1 MIQQCVN
8 KRILQKDKFNMTLI
22 KNAATI
28 LFIGLVIASVMP
40 LASAN
45 DLNVIG
51 TINTLYGT
59 QTYDNVNVT
68 NGGIVY
74 IAAKNGTAG
83 TGTLILNV
91 TGNVYID
98 STSSIIGDSRGQP
111 GGGATGTPSCNNI
124 NYGGNA
130 GSGTGAGSSP
140 GNDGGCGG
148 RGGAGGA
155 SYGTVGGS
163 GGASGAG
170 DGGGSA
176 GSTYGTISGWD
187 LDMGSGASGGGSSG
201 HIGAGSSGSP
211 GGAMLTI
218 NAGGTISINGIISM
232 NGGAGGAGGYQ
243 NTFYGGGGGGGAS
256 GGGILLNTSMNLNL
270 TSVMITADGGSGGAG
285 GGSVGGSA
293 GGSGGGGRV
302 KIFYASTIT
311 NTSSTVSAGSI
322 FYEKTNLPPTIPEII
337 NPTNNSVGYTETSLN
352 MTWTISV
359 DADGDPIGYTY
370 QISNNSIFTNL
381 LYNINTTL
389 NFSGTKTIPTNQ
401 QMFFRVKANDTY
413 ASSAWSNIVSIRD
426 LSLSTPSN
434 GSTQNFNYP
443 PLTDDV
449 YFSWITTNSSTVN
462 FNLLVAQDSAFYL
475 VVSDS
480 TFNGLS
486 KTLALPEGTYYWKV
500 RPYYTETS
508 TYGAYTPAW
517 NFTLHADYNPS
528 GLAGI
533 AGTVYHIVDGTQ
545 VPLSDAIVY
554 IHNEALN
561 WSSNQVTGTNGYYL
575 FDNLTNNTVYSISA
589 KATGYEDSVTEYVTT
604 IPGQRITKNILL
616 TKCISGFNCGF
627 YTQPVTFTLRNLFD
641 ASFSGVTATV
651 YKGDELTATET
662 GITDSS
668 GSVTFMLNKDQK
680 YRVVFSGGGMD
691 TLTFYAYGSSTN
703 YRILVV
709 SGFPTGGNRNEDIS
723 ANLTVTTINATHSNL
738 SLIYKDNR
746 SSTTAINFYAT
757 NLTTGQT
764 CTQTSTSQDT
774 TLSCAVLAL
783 GTYRFGFNA
792 TSSIFGFFQ
801 QDKTINFGA
810 GTQTNNP
817 LAGKVDSTLLHWG
830 CIMLLVFV
838 AAMFSVQTVKFGA
851 VIVPAMALVFWSLGW
866 MQVNFI
872 FVATSMCIGVMV
884 YLRSSEHKVE
894 Y

>member
-1 MIQQCVN
+1 LIGI
-8 KRILQKDKFNMTLI
+8 IL
-22 KNAATI
+22 
-28 LFIGLVIASVMP
+28 LFSPIIASADVIVP
-40 LASAN
+40 NPISEPGFETVTGWAYAESDAN
-45 DLNVIG
+45 NCLSG
-51 TINTLYGT
+51 GQTTLWKT
-59 QTYDNVNVT
+59 QGSYSYELK
-68 NGGIVY
+68 Y
-74 IAAKNGTAG
+74 IMNSCYITAG
-83 TGTLILNV
+83 QYVQVSRLVNFTNIRKITWDSQTGYNPLMNAHI
-91 TGNVYID
+91 YID
-98 STSSIIGDSRGQP
+98 STEISSGQDLFSL
-111 GGGATGTPSCNNI
+111 GLSNSHTLKIQYYVDGTGSMSSGY
-124 NYGGNA
+124 NYP
-130 GSGTGAGSSP
+130 SGTFSID
-140 GNDGGCGG
+140 NLI
-148 RGGAGGA
+148 
-155 SYGTVGGS
+155 SYNN
-163 GGASGAG
+163 
-170 DGGGSA
+170 SA
-176 GSTYGTISGWD
+176 
-187 LDMGSGASGGGSSG
+187 
-201 HIGAGSSGSP
+201 P
-211 GGAMLTI
+211 
-218 NAGGTISINGIISM
+218 SIPII
-232 NGGAGGAGGYQ
+232 
-243 NTFYGGGGGGGAS
+243 T
-256 GGGILLNTSMNLNL
+256 
-270 TSVMITADGGSGGAG
+270 
-285 GGSVGGSA
+285 
-293 GGSGGGGRV
+293 
-302 KIFYASTIT
+302 
-311 NTSSTVSAGSI
+311 
-322 FYEKTNLPPTIPEII
+322 
-337 NPTNNSVGYTETSLN
+337 NPTNNSINYTTTTVN
-352 MTWTISV
+352 MTWNASI
-359 DADGDPIGYTY
+359 DPEGDTIGYTY
-370 QISNNSIFTNL
+370 QIANNSAFTDLIYYDNVST
-381 LYNINTTL
+381 LY
-389 NFSGTKTIPTNQ
+389 SGDKSIPANQ
-401 QMFFRVKANDTY
+401 QIFFRVKANDTNR
-413 ASSAWSNIVSIRD
+413 SSPWSPTVSIRD
-426 LSLSTPSN
+426 VTLSTPSN

-449 YFSWITTNSSTVN
+449 YFSWIATNSSTVN

-475 VVSDS
+475 VVYDS

-486 KTLALPEGTYYWKV
+486 KTLSLSNGTYYWKV

-508 TYGAYTPAW
+508 TYGAFTPAW
-517 NFTLHADYNPS
+517 IFSLNANYNPS
-528 GLAGI
+528 GRTGI

-554 IHNEALN
+554 IHNEVLN
-561 WSSNQVTGTNGYYL
+561 WSSNQITGANGYYL
-575 FDNLTNNTVYSISA
+575 FDNLTNNTVYSVYA

-604 IPGQRITKNILL
+604 APAQRTIKNILL

-641 ASFSGVTATV
+641 ASFPGVTATV
-651 YKGDELTATET
+651 YKGDELTATDS

-691 TLTFYAYGSSTN
+691 TLTFYAFGSSTN

-774 TLSCAVLAL
+774 TLSCAVLAS

-810 GTQTNNP
+810 GTQANNP
-817 LAGKVDSTLLHWG
+817 LAGRIDSTLLQWG

-851 VIVPAMALVFWSLGW
+851 VIVPAMAMVFWSLGW

-872 FVATSMCIGVMV
+872 LVATAMCIGVMV